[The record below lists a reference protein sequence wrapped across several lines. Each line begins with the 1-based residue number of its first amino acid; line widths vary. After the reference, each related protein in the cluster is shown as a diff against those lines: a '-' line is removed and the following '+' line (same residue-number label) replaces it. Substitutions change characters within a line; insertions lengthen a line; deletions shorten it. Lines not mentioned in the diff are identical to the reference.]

1 MMIKSALTIA
11 LLLLLSASAY
21 AHDLWVEKANGK
33 YVVMFGHIERIETYN
48 PEWVREI
55 KGFDGRMKALK
66 LDVIKEKGRVSFS
79 SKKPADLVTLVV
91 DSGYWVKTEDGLRNI
106 SKRGLTE
113 YLEATH
119 FIEPVKTIFRWSE
132 RFAAPIGTRMEI
144 VPLKNPLTLKPGD
157 TLPIKVLFEGNPL
170 AGAVVTSHG
179 ELTGIRTGKDGC
191 AQVRIEEKGLQ
202 VFAAKHKVPLKENP
216 DADFQVF
223 QAYISFEVR

>member
-1 MMIKSALTIA
+1 MLSKSVLSLSLI
-11 LLLLLSASAY
+11 LLLAASAY
-21 AHDLWVEKANGK
+21 SHDLWVEKADGK
-33 YVVMFGHIERIETYN
+33 YVLMFGHMERIETYN
-48 PEWVREI
+48 PGWVREI
-55 KGFDGRMKALK
+55 KGYDGKMNAVK
-66 LDVIKEKGRVSFS
+66 LNVIKGKENVSFS
-79 SKKPADLVTLVV
+79 SKKPVALVSLVF

-106 SKRGLTE
+106 SKRGLTN

-132 RFAAPIGTRMEI
+132 QFTRPVGTRMEI
-144 VPLKNPLTLKPGD
+144 VPLKNPLTLKPGE
-157 TLPIKVLFEGNPL
+157 TLPIKVIFEGNPL

-202 VFAAKHKVPLKENP
+202 VFAAKHKVQLNGDS